1 MSMNIATPGVYIREI
16 NSLPPSVAGVSTAI
30 PAFIGYVEKAER
42 DGLGI
47 PMCTPVRITSM
58 LEYES
63 LFGGAYA
70 QPFSIS
76 IADTADTPVT
86 SSSVIETRTITVNQD
101 TADSDFRMYYHL
113 QMYFANGGGPCWI
126 VPVGVYS
133 AITIKKGKLQKG
145 LVALEK
151 ISEVT
156 LLVVPDAVSA
166 DLSDLDRKAIYEDA
180 LAQCE
185 GMKNRFT
192 VMDVPQSATPAPVS
206 DGNTFRNNCVGPDNL
221 NYGAA
226 YYPYL
231 DTTLNYGTNPLLI
244 QVASYTI
251 NGGPVTA
258 FDDVRNFNTDVS
270 KALQGTKDAL
280 SYLMVA
286 TETLSKE
293 DAKAVQSIVTTVN
306 ANVTSADSLVGGLSP
321 EFEEAGDII
330 EAILVD
336 TVGSE
341 GEMVL
346 AVTKVADFVTTTDK
360 ANANALK
367 TALQKLL
374 FALETTMTEM
384 TDGYNDPSTEFVG
397 GNLNYL
403 RDNQPSVYTEVMS
416 AIAGYRVMLNPSGT
430 IAGIYARVDTNKG
443 VWSAPAN
450 VGVRNVIGPSVR
462 VTNQQQGELN
472 VDALSGKSINV
483 IRNFQGRGTI
493 VWGARTLEGNS
504 NEWRYVNVRRLFIY
518 LEESIK
524 RASERFVFEPND
536 ANTWVNVK
544 AMISNFLTGVWKD
557 GGLTGATAQEAFF
570 VNVGVGTSMTMENV
584 LAGEMIIEVGVAAVR
599 PAEFI
604 ILRFTHYIQE

>member
-42 DGLGI
+42 DGVGV

-70 QPFSIS
+70 QPFSIN
-76 IADTADTPVT
+76 IADTADIPVT
-86 SSSVIETRTITVNQD
+86 SSSVIETRTITVNQNI
-101 TADSDFRMYYHL
+101 ADSDFRMYYHL

-133 AITIKKGKLQKG
+133 AITIKKGALQKG

-166 DLSDLDRKAIYEDA
+166 DLSDSDRKDIYEDA

-251 NGGPVTA
+251 NGVPDTA
-258 FDDVRNFNTDVS
+258 FDDVRDFNTDVS

-286 TETLSKE
+286 TETLSEE

-306 ANVTSADSLVGGLSP
+306 ANVTSADSLVGGLPP

-346 AVTKVADFVTTTDK
+346 AVTKAADFVTTTDK

-416 AIAGYRVMLNPSGT
+416 AIAGYRVTLNPSGT